1 MSRQDDIRRLLV
13 AYNRR
18 LQKLNEQQALTGIR
32 TAPEVLLE
40 CEDLEQKIENL
51 ETALKALQ
59 EGKAIDL
66 DQALLAELNITRKRK
81 LPLFAA
87 IAMGVLLFWLV
98 ICGVVA
104 YVFWWPKRSG
114 RTLVYVVEGPVQMLA
129 PFEDEPVSKWD
140 VVKTKLV
147 DDLDDVP
154 QGANVGLRVFGM
166 GQGCTDSELLVEP
179 FPGQVSKIQ
188 NQLAELKPK
197 GSKAPLA
204 RAILQAY
211 EKDFQ
216 YDAGNHNSLIVVT
229 TGVDTC
235 DKDGLE
241 LAQVTRKIEQ
251 LDFKADAY
259 IVGLSV
265 TDPIVHTSLQ
275 ALAAANDGVYLP
287 VDTTTQLEDTLNRIN
302 ENLKEGNS
310 PTAIAPTLTPT
321 PTPTSTPRPTPTIDP
336 ATAEGL
342 EHYPLKIGE
351 IGFVEA
357 KL

>member
-1 MSRQDDIRRLLV
+1 
-13 AYNRR
+13 
-18 LQKLNEQQALTGIR
+18 
-32 TAPEVLLE
+32 
-40 CEDLEQKIENL
+40 
-51 ETALKALQ
+51 
-59 EGKAIDL
+59 
-66 DQALLAELNITRKRK
+66 
-81 LPLFAA
+81 
-87 IAMGVLLFWLV
+87 
-98 ICGVVA
+98 
-104 YVFWWPKRSG
+104 
-114 RTLVYVVEGPVQMLA
+114 
-129 PFEDEPVSKWD
+129 
-140 VVKTKLV
+140 
-147 DDLDDVP
+147 LDDVP

-357 KL
+357 KLMLDENIEASHGTVTTGIGFGSWWLHCDVGSRQGNQWAWAICHTTDGFGTTGVSVPFNSWSTIRFDINPDTATIIFSVDGRQLGGSYIPSNLEEFKQADFHITLLVWSEAGGLITGYADDMRIGPFGQQKRITTTKSESLPR